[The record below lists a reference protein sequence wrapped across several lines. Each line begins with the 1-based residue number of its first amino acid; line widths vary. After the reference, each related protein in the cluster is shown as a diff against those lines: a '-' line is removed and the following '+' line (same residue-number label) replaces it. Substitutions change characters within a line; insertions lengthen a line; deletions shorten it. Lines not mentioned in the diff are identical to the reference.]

1 MDYDVIVVGCG
12 PAGASA
18 AYFNAE
24 AGRKVLLIEKADFPR
39 DKICG
44 DGVTGKSL
52 GILYEMGLDAE
63 IAGIKEISCDSVL
76 LSSPDATLLTIPIA
90 SPDDPLT
97 AFCIE
102 RLLFDNVL
110 YERAVE
116 SVKANGGTLLKEKV
130 SGVVVESDVVTG
142 VRVKDKT
149 YSAKLVVGA
158 DGFNGPVSRHVM
170 SETQQP
176 KQNRK
181 HYSSAVREYWEGIEG
196 SEGQIE
202 IHFIK
207 GILPGYFWIFP
218 LSDKRFNIGVGMLLA
233 DMDNQSVKLKEML
246 DWVVN
251 ESFLAERF
259 SDAKAIPNTRKG
271 WMLPMGSPRG
281 LSLNPRKNFVK
292 GCVLVGDS
300 ASLIDPFTGEGI
312 GNALVSG
319 KLTAKYPVID
329 EVTGVEYQTELWE
342 MIGEELTNSHR
353 LQKMLKKRRLMNFFF
368 RKASRKPA
376 LQEVLTDMLHN
387 KESQGS
393 FRSKWFWIKSLLF

>member
-24 AGRKVLLIEKADFPR
+24 AGRKVLLIEKAEFPR

-76 LSSPDATLLTIPIA
+76 LSSPNQTMLTIPIS

-116 SVKANGGTLLKEKV
+116 SVVANGGTLLKEKV

-170 SETQQP
+170 GETQQP
-176 KQNRK
+176 KQNRN
-181 HYSSAVREYWEGIEG
+181 HYSSAVREYWEGIKG

-251 ESFLAERF
+251 ESFLADRF

-281 LSLNPRKNFVK
+281 LSFP
-292 GCVLVGDS
+292 
-300 ASLIDPFTGEGI
+300 
-312 GNALVSG
+312 
-319 KLTAKYPVID
+319 
-329 EVTGVEYQTELWE
+329 
-342 MIGEELTNSHR
+342 
-353 LQKMLKKRRLMNFFF
+353 
-368 RKASRKPA
+368 
-376 LQEVLTDMLHN
+376 
-387 KESQGS
+387 
-393 FRSKWFWIKSLLF
+393 